1 MRRVEPSSSAASTKK
16 TEGTQD
22 FMDKMRAMISKSLT
36 DEQKEEYGRLAEKFH
51 QSFDVSKQAPGD
63 HNVKEIALEECL
75 AYLIE
80 SLKSGLHPQHMTKA
94 ERGLVESHYGET
106 WYEVFGYDR
115 EELVGATDGDGESI
129 LT

>member
-1 MRRVEPSSSAASTKK
+1 MRRVDNINNDNPLKK
-16 TEGTQD
+16 KEGSPDD
-22 FMDKMRAMISKSLT
+22 FMNKMRTMISKSLT
-36 DEQKEEYGRLAEKFH
+36 EEQKEEYGRLAEKFH

-94 ERGLVESHYGET
+94 ERGLVESHYGDK
-106 WYEVFGYDR
+106 WYEVFEYER
-115 EELVGATDGDGESI
+115 EELEGIVDKDGEMI
-129 LT
+129 L

>member
-1 MRRVEPSSSAASTKK
+1 
-16 TEGTQD
+16 
-22 FMDKMRAMISKSLT
+22 MDKMRAMISKSLT

-94 ERGLVESHYGET
+94 ERGLVESHYGEK

-115 EELVGATDGDGESI
+115 EELVGARDGDGELI